1 MFLLKSCLFL
11 SVALF
16 SLRLNVLDS
25 PLLLLFRQIMFGIG
39 KWRNSLYLSALD
51 VNNSTKSYNLDCCAN
66 GVSFYSF
73 IATLRNTDGLDEVH
87 SYSERWQICLCLY
100 IIYII
105 YIIYRSWKLG
115 SRSVGTLRE
124 PFYWPNCWMGWWA
137 WLFWLCFKILFSKY
151 LHICHRSE

>member
-1 MFLLKSCLFL
+1 MFLLNSCLFL

-25 PLLLLFRQIMFGIG
+25 RLLLLFRQIMFGIG

-105 YIIYRSWKLG
+105 YISLIFGMIWGLYRARNRKTVRVKWLGEAGWRGRVSRNHPRTLLRLIKHIY
-115 SRSVGTLRE
+115 
-124 PFYWPNCWMGWWA
+124 N
-137 WLFWLCFKILFSKY
+137 I
-151 LHICHRSE
+151 